1 MATTTYK
8 IFANDELVGTKSK
21 KQTATELA
29 KAERKARNAGV
40 RVETGTGTV
49 VFEMAAPKKIKM
61 TPKYQRVQDLPE
73 GVTVPDG
80 FRVAYVRP
88 RRNGA
93 ILHNP
98 EEGYRIMAL
107 DSGELLEDEF
117 ETTREA
123 GARLKEGVTA

>member
-8 IFANDELVGTKSK
+8 VFAGEELVATKSK
-21 KQTATELA
+21 KATAVELA
-29 KAERKARNAGV
+29 RAERKSRNAGV

-49 VFEMAAPKKIKM
+49 VFEAAAPKKIKM
-61 TPKYQRVQDLPE
+61 TPKYQRVVDLPE
-73 GVTVPDG
+73 GVEAPDG
-80 FRVAYVRP
+80 MRVAYVRP

-93 ILHNP
+93 ILHD
-98 EEGYRIMAL
+98 GDTYRIMAL
-107 DSGELLEDEF
+107 DSGDLLEDEF